1 MKYGWLFIVV
11 AVIVAVYAHLIDR
24 TAKNNKTVRVF
35 LTVICIILLFT
46 SVLLIVN
53 SLKVL

>member
-24 TAKNNKTVRVF
+24 TAKNNKTVRIF

-46 SVLLIVN
+46 SVFLIVN

>member
-1 MKYGWLFIVV
+1 MKYGWLFIVI
-11 AVIVAVYAHLIDR
+11 AVIVAGYSHLIDR
-24 TAKNNKTVRVF
+24 IAKNNKTVRVF

-46 SVLLIVN
+46 SILLIVH

>member
-1 MKYGWLFIVV
+1 MKYGCLFIVI
-11 AVIVAVYAHLIDR
+11 AAIVAGYSHLIDR
-24 TAKNNKTVRVF
+24 IAKNNKTVRVF

-46 SVLLIVN
+46 SVLLIEN